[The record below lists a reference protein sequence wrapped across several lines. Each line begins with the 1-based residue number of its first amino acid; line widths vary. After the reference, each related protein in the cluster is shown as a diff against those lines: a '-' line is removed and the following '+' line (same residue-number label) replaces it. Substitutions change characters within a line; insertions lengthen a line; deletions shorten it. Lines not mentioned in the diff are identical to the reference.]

1 MDAPVATNRMNQVT
15 QEQKGRIFRAL
26 HEAERGFVMPNPW
39 DIGSAVILKK
49 QGYKSLGTTS
59 AGFAFSM
66 GRADGAVSFEQVLD
80 HLVVM
85 SGATDLPVSAD
96 MEDFFA
102 DTPEQVRRN
111 VILAAASG
119 IVGASIQDS
128 TGNPASPLL
137 DPIQAQERV
146 YAAVE
151 AKKSLGFEFML
162 TARAECFTQPN
173 ASLDD
178 AIKRL
183 KLYEEAGADVLFAPW
198 IKTEH
203 EVKEILAAVNRPLS
217 VMMGFAGTELS
228 VEVLLDLGVKRIST
242 GGSLARAA
250 YSALLSASSEIQDE
264 GTFAYAGRSLTG
276 KALNTLFSS

>member
-1 MDAPVATNRMNQVT
+1 MDALTTAEPKCQVT
-15 QEQKGRIFRAL
+15 QEEKGVLFKAL
-26 HEAERGFVMPNPW
+26 HEAAQGFVMPNPW

-49 QGYKSLGTTS
+49 QGYRALGSTS

-66 GRADGAVSFEQVLD
+66 GQPDGAVSFEQVLD
-80 HLVVM
+80 HLSTL

-111 VILAAASG
+111 VILAAARG

-128 TGNPASPLL
+128 TGNPSAPLL
-137 DPIQAQERV
+137 SPSEAQERV

-151 AKKSLGFEFML
+151 AKKSLGFDFTL

-173 ASLDD
+173 PSLDET
-178 AIKRL
+178 IKRL

-217 VMMGFAGTELS
+217 VMMGFAGSQLN
-228 VEVLLDLGVKRIST
+228 VNVLLGLGVKRIST

-250 YSALLSASSEIQDE
+250 YSALLAASSEIQEE
-264 GTFAYAGRSLTG
+264 GTFSYAGKSLTG
-276 KALNTLFSS
+276 KALNALFAS